1 MPWIIA
7 AVALAILLCLF
18 PRRAWL
24 LVAILA
30 CAASAIWG
38 GIAAYN
44 LWQDSLIRRIEIS
57 VRLPQYPADGAA
69 PADWKESGKLAELQE
84 AWKQEGTPEQKKR
97 RVNRIAYG
105 CARENPLIADVRNG
119 NGSALLRCTVAIEA
133 FQPGRSTNVAG
144 RFQTSFDT
152 IIAPGERKLV
162 CLPAPRLSG
171 GLAQE
176 DVEFRARP
184 KDALFD

>member
-84 AWKQEGTPEQKKR
+84 AWKQEGTPEQIFG
-97 RVNRIAYG
+97 NPQQ
-105 CARENPLIADVRNG
+105 AR
-119 NGSALLRCTVAIEA
+119 T
-133 FQPGRSTNVAG
+133 
-144 RFQTSFDT
+144 
-152 IIAPGERKLV
+152 K
-162 CLPAPRLSG
+162 
-171 GLAQE
+171 
-176 DVEFRARP
+176 EFLN
-184 KDALFD
+184 KVL